1 MILEVALT
9 NKFEETAWVYGHL
22 NKSIKHHFKLLN
34 PNKV

>member
-22 NKSIKHHFKLLN
+22 NKSYHFKLLN